1 MNFEI
6 LFVLLGLVCM
16 LVALI
21 LDKMRP
27 GIVLLSV
34 VVVFMA
40 AGIISPS
47 QMVAGFSNRGMIT
60 VALLF
65 LVSEGIRQSGAL
77 GAVVKKLLPSR
88 GTSVARA
95 QLRILPVV
103 SAFSAFLN
111 NTPVVV
117 IFAPILKHW
126 AKRVG
131 LSCTKFLIPL
141 SYATILGGLCTL
153 IGTSTNLVV
162 HGMMLD
168 RGFEGLKMF
177 DLAYIGI
184 PITVVGLLY
193 ILFVSKRLLPADRPD
208 NFEDEE
214 AEVAEDN
221 GQHVVE
227 VVLASRFP
235 GLKRKLKNF
244 DFKRR
249 YGAEVKEIRQ
259 NGQVLTENLGEVRLQ
274 EATRWSCWRTVP
286 SHGRGA
292 TRRSS

>member
-77 GAVVKKLLPSR
+77 SAVVKKLLPSR
-88 GTSVARA
+88 ETSVVRA

-221 GQHVVE
+221 GQ
-227 VVLASRFP
+227 
-235 GLKRKLKNF
+235 
-244 DFKRR
+244 
-249 YGAEVKEIRQ
+249 
-259 NGQVLTENLGEVRLQ
+259 
-274 EATRWSCWRTVP
+274 P
-286 SHGRGA
+286 STQA
-292 TRRSS
+292 CAI